1 MSLTWTSWLTNTI
14 QSDVYF
20 LINTLSQPNPI
31 KQFYIN
37 DWIEEAF
44 PIYRGTALSH
54 LSSVSPWLVKVK
66 PSQYSHLGQVL
77 DTMPLGDN
85 SWDGLIIAN
94 SIGVPRSLIGKSIN

>member
-85 SWDGLIIAN
+85 SWGWAYH
-94 SIGVPRSLIGKSIN
+94 S

>member
-44 PIYRGTALSH
+44 SIYLSFF
-54 LSSVSPWLVKVK
+54 
-66 PSQYSHLGQVL
+66 
-77 DTMPLGDN
+77 
-85 SWDGLIIAN
+85 
-94 SIGVPRSLIGKSIN
+94 

>member
-44 PIYRGTALSH
+44 PI
-54 LSSVSPWLVKVK
+54 
-66 PSQYSHLGQVL
+66 
-77 DTMPLGDN
+77 
-85 SWDGLIIAN
+85 SWNGIITLIECQ
-94 SIGVPRSLIGKSIN
+94 SMVGKSKTLAILTFGPSIRYYAIR